1 MKNKKTIIKFSSHR
15 LVDYMSTPK
24 PAKKYLPKWYLDVMP
39 TTHPGKLTLKSNLP
53 DTGESPAKTMKMC
66 MPFGDSMMSGYI
78 LETWCDIEVEKNE
91 NNDDFGFNWPR
102 PDWKIFDGRPDK
114 SSSHIVIPENYYSK
128 PLSFMNPLY
137 IKTPPGYSC
146 LITQP
151 FNRFDLPFLGL
162 TGIVDTDKEPLFP
175 GNYPMFLN
183 KNCPDVIKKGTP
195 IIQIFPFK
203 RDSWLAE
210 DDSNLSVEGEKAMK
224 RAMSVIS
231 RWYRDNAWSKKSYE

>member
-1 MKNKKTIIKFSSHR
+1 MKNNKKHIKFAPHKT
-15 LVDYMSTPK
+15 VDFASIPL
-24 PAKKYLPKWYLDVMP
+24 PAKKYLPRWYIDIKP
-39 TTHPGKLTLKSNLP
+39 TTHPGRLTFKSNLANT
-53 DTGESPAKTMKMC
+53 DGDPAKTMKMC

-78 LETWCDIEVEKNE
+78 LETWCDIDIVKNGE
-91 NNDDFGFNWPR
+91 DDFGFDWAQ
-102 PDWKIFDGRPDK
+102 PDWQIFSGRADK
-114 SSSHIVIPENYYSK
+114 AADHIVIPDNYYK
-128 PLSFMNPLY
+128 KALSFLNPIY

-183 KNCPDVIKKGTP
+183 KNFSGLIKSGTP
-195 IIQIFPFK
+195 LIQIFPFK
-203 RDSWLAE
+203 RE
-210 DDSNLSVEGEKAMK
+210 DWVSEEDESLPKYGEKARK

-231 RWYRDNAWSKKSYE
+231 RWYKDNAWAKKSYE